1 VRAVVTAATALTV
14 TGLAAVAPTATAY
27 AADTAGPAPVS
38 SAAASGGVPDIYK
51 SSTGSPVRV
60 NQVGYLPDGP
70 KSATVVSD
78 SAAVLPWQ
86 LRNAA
91 GQAVASGT
99 STQRGLD
106 VSSAQHVHV
115 IDFSGYTT
123 PGTGYTLVVGGEA
136 SYPFAIGADVY
147 DQLRQDSLKFY
158 YPQRSGITISDALRP
173 GYGRPAGH
181 LSTKTGDAS
190 VPCLKG
196 TCDYKLNVKG
206 GWYDAG
212 DQGKYVVNGGIA
224 VYQLM
229 NEFERSKTAPSAEAA
244 KLGDGA
250 LAIPESGNGVP
261 DILDEARWEME
272 FLLSMQV
279 PAGKPLAG
287 MAHHKVHDESWT
299 ALPTL
304 PHKDTKQR
312 VLYPPST
319 AATLN
324 LAATAAQAARL
335 FAPYDPGFAAKSLDA
350 AKAAWAAAKA
360 HPAMYA
366 SPDSGTG
373 GGGYGDSD
381 VSDEFYWAA
390 AELYLSTGEQQY
402 ADSAHASPHH
412 TADVWRERGFSW
424 DQVAQLGRLDLA
436 TVPNNLP
443 DRDAIRQSV
452 VQGAEKY
459 LATLRAHPYG
469 VPYAPANNVYDW
481 GSNGLVLNNMVVM
494 ATAFDLT
501 GDAKYRDAVLE
512 GMDYILGRNALN
524 QSYVTGYGTK
534 NSHNQ
539 HSRWYAHS
547 LDERLPNPPKGTLA
561 GGPNSGNEDEVAK
574 AKLTGCAPQ
583 FCYVDDIMAFASNEL
598 TINWNAPLAWV
609 SSFVADQKGAAVQ
622 HDATRQAAPAQ
633 VGYHASG
640 PNVTIELTNTGPTPI
655 EGWTLEW
662 AFPSSQTIDQ
672 VSGATVS
679 RSGATVTMRNLDAN
693 RVIRPGEKI
702 TIGYVE
708 GHPAGYSH
716 AAPELFRLNGAA
728 ISPAR

>member
-1 VRAVVTAATALTV
+1 MRAAVTAATALTA
-14 TGLAAVAPTATAY
+14 TGLMAIAPTATAAY
-27 AADTAGPAPVS
+27 ADTTGPVPVNAGS
-38 SAAASGGVPDIYK
+38 SGAVPDMYK
-51 SSTGSPVRV
+51 SNTGSRVRV
-60 NQVGYLPDGP
+60 NQVGYLPAGP
-70 KSATVVSD
+70 KNATVVSD
-78 SAAVLPWQ
+78 DPAALPWQ
-86 LRNAA
+86 LKNAA
-91 GQAVASGT
+91 GATVASGT
-99 STQRGLD
+99 STPRGLD
-106 VSSAQHVHV
+106 VSSGQRAHVV
-115 IDFSGYTT
+115 DFGGYTT

-136 SYPFAIGADVY
+136 SHPFTIGADVY
-147 DQLRQDSLKFY
+147 DKLRQDSLKFY

-181 LSTKTGDAS
+181 LSKKTGDIS

-196 TCDYKLNVKG
+196 TCDYRLNVKG

-212 DQGKYVVNGGIA
+212 DQGKYVVNGGIS

-229 NEFERSKTAPSAEAA
+229 NEFERTKTAPTADAA
-244 KLGDGA
+244 KLGDGT

-287 MAHHKVHDESWT
+287 MVHHKIHDESWT

-304 PHKDTKQR
+304 PHQDTKQR

-335 FAPYDPGFAAKSLDA
+335 FAPYDPAFAAKSLTA

-360 HPAMYA
+360 HPAIYA

-373 GGGYGDSD
+373 GGGYGDND

-390 AELYLSTGEQQY
+390 AELYLTTGEQQY
-402 ADSAHASPHH
+402 ADFVHASPHH
-412 TADVWRERGFSW
+412 TGDIWRERGFSW
-424 DQVAQLGRLDLA
+424 DHVAQLGRLDLA
-436 TVPNNLP
+436 TVPNKLP

-469 VPYAPANNVYDW
+469 LPYAPADNVYDW

-494 ATAFDLT
+494 ATAFDIT
-501 GDAKYRDAVLE
+501 GDAKYRDGVLQ

-524 QSYVTGYGTK
+524 RSYVTGYGTVA
-534 NSHNQ
+534 SHNQ
-539 HSRWYAHS
+539 HSRWYAHQ
-547 LDERLPNPPKGTLA
+547 LDKRLPSPPTGTLA
-561 GGPNSGNEDEVAK
+561 GGPNSGNEDDVAK
-574 AKLTGCAPQ
+574 AKLKGCAPQ
-583 FCYVDDIMAFASNEL
+583 FCYVDDVMAFASNEL
-598 TINWNAPLAWV
+598 TINWNSPLAWI
-609 SSFVADQKGAAVQ
+609 SSFIADQKGIADQ
-622 HDATRQAAPAQ
+622 HDAAGRQPAPAQ
-633 VGYHASG
+633 VLYRDSG
-640 PNVTIELTNTGPTPI
+640 SNVTIEITNTGPTPVD
-655 EGWTLEW
+655 GWTLQW
-662 AFPSSQTIDQ
+662 AFSAGQTVDQ
-672 VSGATVS
+672 LAGATVT
-679 RSGATVTMRNLDAN
+679 RSGATVTLANLDAN

-708 GHPAGYSH
+708 GRPAGQAS
-716 AAPELFRLNGAA
+716 AAPELFRFNGAP
-728 ISPAR
+728 ISPTR